1 MKKLF
6 EENETENAGGEL
18 AKILVKVVPFAL
30 IIFILAVTLI
40 VNQTKKHD
48 ENQTEDLQQNIMDY
62 ADENRINQTISQA
75 VTASPT
81 GSGQDSQENT
91 EKAGQEKE
99 SEDASIPPMELPS
112 PTPYKEIMEA
122 GKIDYS
128 KVKFN
133 KDTQLAEM
141 MSYWEQNNQ
150 KALDDLANLDHYIA
164 MSWQL
169 KGSKEFYY
177 YGGVNGNGQ
186 PEGKGIAVYA
196 DNQYYYGDW
205 KDGVRSVNGTWIHY
219 HMHATENTQDLYT
232 YHQYT
237 GGWLN
242 DLPEGEGSEHYDYN
256 KSLLLNG
263 VGYDANLIGSY
274 EKGLIHGDFYIT
286 NLYADEST
294 KEWNAKAE
302 SGSWIY
308 LNENKDKKGNR
319 TVHVEISDPDNYI
332 WMHPRDNVNIGVPCL
347 ISKNKN

>member
-6 EENETENAGGEL
+6 EEDETENAGGEL
-18 AKILVKVVPFAL
+18 AKILVKAVPFAL
-30 IIFILAVTLI
+30 IIIILAVMLL
-40 VNQTKKHD
+40 VNRTKKQD
-48 ENQTEDLQQNIMDY
+48 EGQAEDLQQDIMDY
-62 ADENRINQTISQA
+62 ADENRVDQTLSQTVA
-75 VTASPT
+75 ASPA
-81 GSGQDSQENT
+81 DNRQEGMQ
-91 EKAGQEKE
+91 EAGQEE
-99 SEDASIPPMELPS
+99 SEQASMTPMELPS

-128 KVKFN
+128 KVAFN

-150 KALDDLANLDHYIA
+150 KALDDLARLDHYIA

-169 KGSKEFYY
+169 KGTKDFYY

-205 KDGVRSVNGTWIHY
+205 KDGLRSGNGTWIHY
-219 HMHATENTQDLYT
+219 HMHPTENNKDLYT

-237 GGWLN
+237 GGWAN

-256 KSLLLNG
+256 KSLLVEG

-274 EKGLIHGDFYIT
+274 AKGLIHGDFYIT

-294 KEWNAKAE
+294 KEWNASAE
-302 SGSWIY
+302 NGSWIY

-319 TVHVEISDPDNYI
+319 TIHVEISNPDNYI
-332 WMHPRDNVNIGVPCL
+332 WMHPRDNANIGVPCL

>member
-1 MKKLF
+1 MKKWF
-6 EENETENAGGEL
+6 DESENESPGGEWG
-18 AKILVKVVPFAL
+18 KILVKVIPFVL

-40 VNQTKKHD
+40 VNRVKKD
-48 ENQTEDLQQNIMDY
+48 SDGQTEDLQQNIMDY
-62 ADENRINQTISQA
+62 ADENRIAETSSV
-75 VTASPT
+75 VTAKASP
-81 GSGQDSQENT
+81 S
-91 EKAGQEKE
+91 AGKE
-99 SEDASIPPMELPS
+99 SSTENETVEETEEEIMIPS

-133 KDTQLAEM
+133 KDAQLQEM
-141 MSYWEQNNQ
+141 MTYWEDNNQ
-150 KALDDLANLDHYIA
+150 KALDDLAKLDHYIA

-169 KGSKEFYY
+169 KGTTDFYY
-177 YGGVNGNGQ
+177 CGEVNANGQ

-205 KDGVRSVNGTWIHY
+205 KEGVRSGTGTWIHY
-219 HMHATENTQDLYT
+219 HIHPTDNAKDLYT
-232 YHQYT
+232 YHQYA
-237 GGWLN
+237 GGWVN

-256 KSLLLNG
+256 LTLLAEG

-274 EKGLIHGDFYIT
+274 AKGLVHGDFYIT

-294 KEWNAKAE
+294 KEWNASAE
-302 SGSWIY
+302 HGSWVY

-319 TVHVEISDPDNYI
+319 TVHVEIGDPDNYI
-332 WMHPRDNVNIGVPCL
+332 WMHPKDNVNIGVPCL

>member
-1 MKKLF
+1 
-6 EENETENAGGEL
+6 TEYPGGEW
-18 AKILVKVVPFAL
+18 AKVLVKVVPFVL
-30 IIFILAVTLI
+30 ILLILGVMFIVDQ
-40 VNQTKKHD
+40 VKKD
-48 ENQTEDLQQNIMDY
+48 NDGQTENLQQNIMDY
-62 ADENRINQTISQA
+62 ADENRIDQTLAEA
-75 VTASPT
+75 VVQASPAVR
-81 GSGQDSQENT
+81 DEDVQENSL
-91 EKAGQEKE
+91 ENSKE
-99 SEDASIPPMELPS
+99 SADKEAPMQSMDTPS

-128 KVKFN
+128 KVMFN

-141 MSYWEQNNQ
+141 MTYWEENNQ

-164 MSWQL
+164 MSWKL
-169 KGSKEFYY
+169 KGTKDFYY
-177 YGGVNGNGQ
+177 YGGVNSSGQ
-186 PEGKGIAVYA
+186 PDGKGIAVYA

-205 KDGVRSVNGTWIHY
+205 KDGVRSGNGTWIHY
-219 HMHATENTQDLYT
+219 HMHPTENTKDLYT

-237 GGWLN
+237 GGWAD

-256 KSLLLNG
+256 QSLLVEG

-294 KEWNAKAE
+294 KEWNAQAQK
-302 SGSWIY
+302 GSWVY
-308 LNENKDKKGNR
+308 LNDNKDKKGNR
-319 TVHVEISDPDNYI
+319 TIHVEVSNPDNYI

>member
-6 EENETENAGGEL
+6 DENETESPGGEL
-18 AKILVKVVPFAL
+18 AKILFKAVPFVL
-30 IIFILAVTLI
+30 IIVILAVILI
-40 VNQTKKHD
+40 VDRTEKKED
-48 ENQTEDLQQNIMDY
+48 EQAEDLQQSIMDY
-62 ADENRINQTISQA
+62 ADENRIDQTLSEGA
-75 VTASPT
+75 VQETPA
-81 GSGQDSQENT
+81 GSREDKEKDQQEDGT
-91 EKAGQEKE
+91 EET
-99 SEDASIPPMELPS
+99 DAPMMPPDMPS

-128 KVKFN
+128 KVTFN

-164 MSWQL
+164 MSWKL
-169 KGSKEFYY
+169 KGTKDFYY
-177 YGGVNGNGQ
+177 YGSVNGSGQ
-186 PEGKGIAVYA
+186 PDGKGIAVYA

-205 KDGVRSVNGTWIHY
+205 KDGVRSGNGTWIHY
-219 HMHATENTQDLYT
+219 HIHPSENTKDLYT

-237 GGWLN
+237 GGWVN
-242 DLPEGEGSEHYDYN
+242 DLPQGEGSEHYDYN
-256 KSLLLNG
+256 KSLLVEG

-302 SGSWIY
+302 KGSWIY

-319 TVHVEISDPDNYI
+319 TIHVEISNPDNYI
-332 WMHPRDNVNIGVPCL
+332 WMHPGDNVNIGVPCL